1 MNEERFKAIYR
12 SHLESLIDFRNH
24 SQLQQG
30 GNLLEQI
37 QRDLLKEARYVSP
50 SVYRGHTRSLPHP
63 KHTRGC
69 PTRSY
74 KGRRKIL

>member
-50 SVYRGHTRSLPHP
+50 SVYRGHTLTTTPEAYTRVPHP
-63 KHTRGC
+63 
-69 PTRSY
+69 
-74 KGRRKIL
+74 IL